1 MKLIE
6 KFLTI
11 SFFSLFFLL
20 VSCSGNEELENDQTL
35 DDSPSI
41 ISIEVNGEEYYS
53 GFATTFKTENII
65 SIQNGA
71 VIKFD
76 TSGRFGYFNI
86 KLPTGGPSS
95 IDRDFYSF
103 KFFSSNFFNFNLETV
118 DEINKRV
125 KGTFDGYLFADSAD
139 LTSESKYVR
148 GSFDLKFVELVPSVF
163 NLKNQAKINGTE
175 WVKIRSEST
184 IIPVGSSSKNYT
196 HHDYDDSEYRI
207 SINYN
212 LPNGVSFLNE
222 TIYNFTNTAISNNV
236 KLAKYDIISN
246 TLVHY
251 QTSGQLIITK
261 YENSIMY
268 GTYFFTAVNP
278 NNPSDI
284 IQVTDGNFKLISNS
298 N

>member
-1 MKLIE
+1 MKLKE

-11 SFFSLFFLL
+11 SFFSLFILI

-35 DDSPSI
+35 DDYPSI

-53 GFATTFKTENII
+53 GFTTTFKTENII
-65 SIQNGA
+65 SIPNGA

-76 TSGRFGYFNI
+76 ASGRFGYFNI
-86 KLPTGGPSS
+86 KLPTSGPSS
-95 IDRDFYSF
+95 IDRNFYSF

-118 DEINKRV
+118 DEVNKRV

-148 GSFDLKFVELVPSVF
+148 GSFDLKYVELVPSVF

-175 WVKIRSEST
+175 WVKIRDEST
-184 IIPVGSSSKNYT
+184 IIPIGSLSKNYT
-196 HHDYDDSEYRI
+196 HHDYDDNEYRI

-222 TIYNFTNTAISNNV
+222 TIYNFTNTDISNNV

-246 TLVHY
+246 TLVNY
-251 QTSGQLIITK
+251 KTSGQLTITK

-284 IQVTDGNFKLISNS
+284 IQVTDGDFKLITNS